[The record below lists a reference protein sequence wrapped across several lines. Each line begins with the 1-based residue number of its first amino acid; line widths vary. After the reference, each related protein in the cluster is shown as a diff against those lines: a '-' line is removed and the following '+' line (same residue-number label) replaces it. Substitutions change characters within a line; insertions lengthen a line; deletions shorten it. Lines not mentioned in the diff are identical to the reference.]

1 LARSAEYQAQ
11 HSSGKDLCMKILAV
25 LAIAL
30 LSSSLQAR
38 PVVVELFTSQGCSSC
53 PPADKVL
60 TRLSQQKD
68 VIALTW
74 PVTIWDRLGW
84 KDTFARASNTQ
95 RQYAYNTA
103 FGENGVYTP
112 QAIIDG
118 QTHTIGSH
126 QSALALEI
134 AGRQKQTA
142 KVVVTLAKNAA
153 GDVALSVGPSDEAV
167 DVRFL
172 RVKSAGVV
180 AIGRGENGGEKLTYS
195 NIVLSDAVI
204 ATGSK
209 PVSQTLP
216 GEKSDAVAV
225 LVESKRTHAILGAA
239 MLALK

>member
-1 LARSAEYQAQ
+1 
-11 HSSGKDLCMKILAV
+11 MKIICTALFGLLASTV
-25 LAIAL
+25 A
-30 LSSSLQAR
+30 AR

-60 TRLSQQKD
+60 SKLAGQKN

-95 RQYAYNTA
+95 RQKVYNRQ
-103 FGENGVYTP
+103 FGEDGIYTP

-118 QTHTIGSH
+118 QSHTIGSR
-126 QSALALEI
+126 QSALAQII
-134 AGRQKQTA
+134 AGRQKQPV
-142 KVVVTLAKNAA
+142 KVVVTLVRNSA

-172 RVKSAGVV
+172 RVKSVGSV
-180 AIGRGENGGEKLTYS
+180 AIGRGENGGEKLAYS
-195 NIVLSDAVI
+195 NIVLNDAVI
-204 ATGSK
+204 ASGIK
-209 PVSQTLP
+209 PLSQILP
-216 GEKSDAVAV
+216 GEKSDIVAV
-225 LVESKRTHAILGAA
+225 LVESQRTHAILGAA